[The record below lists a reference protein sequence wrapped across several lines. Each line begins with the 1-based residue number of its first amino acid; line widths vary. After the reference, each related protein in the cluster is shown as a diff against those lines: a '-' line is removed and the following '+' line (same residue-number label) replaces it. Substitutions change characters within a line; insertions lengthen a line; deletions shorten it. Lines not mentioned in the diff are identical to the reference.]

1 MLPQR
6 RRSIGHSAK
15 RARPSINVAMTHARF
30 YDPLSGLLTRE
41 AFSFMVDHQ
50 VRHAQRAQ
58 EFLTLVVFIAEHE
71 WRELVVAADEWVV
84 TELAR
89 LIRATV
95 RETDLL
101 ARTAEGMVSLLL
113 VGVDMER
120 AKSVIDRV
128 KDHIRRYGGSSAL
141 HISVGAACVPTH
153 TSAAGE
159 LIDLAIARRERP
171 EG

>member
-1 MLPQR
+1 M
-6 RRSIGHSAK
+6 S
-15 RARPSINVAMTHARF
+15 HARF
-30 YDPLSGLLTRE
+30 YDPASGLLTRE

-71 WRELVVAADEWVV
+71 WKELVVAADEWMVK
-84 TELAR
+84 ELAR
-89 LIRATV
+89 LIRAAV

-120 AKSVIDRV
+120 ANSVIARV
-128 KDHIRRYGGSSAL
+128 KDHIRRYGGSSSL
-141 HISVGAACVPTH
+141 QITVGAACVPTH
-153 TSAAGE
+153 TISAGE
-159 LIDLAIARRERP
+159 LLDLAISRRDRADAP
-171 EG
+171 